1 MRTLF
6 LSLLLTLTLVAGCDT
21 GPGPGDESGP
31 TYYQDVMPLLAE
43 HCVSCHRAGQLAP
56 FSLDT
61 YESVVEHRAA
71 IAASVASGSMPPWA
85 PADDCTTYSN
95 DRSLSPAARE
105 VIVSWAGGASREG
118 DAEASP
124 EINLPGSLDPD
135 LSLQLPSAYTPQQS
149 PDDYRCMVVE
159 WPEDELS
166 YVTGFEVIPDETAIV
181 HHVIAFSAGPNIA
194 DQYRALDEESPD
206 VEGYPCFGGPG
217 GSSTALINGMR
228 WLASWAPGGGARV
241 FPEGTGIPVDPGS
254 VLIVQMHYNTLEVEP
269 AADRSSVL
277 LTLAESVDRPAA
289 VLPFTSVSWVLGGG
303 MAIPAGEPDVMHETS
318 EDVAGEWLGTLAGG
332 IGLSDGDSFEIHS
345 AAHHMHLLGTQG
357 RAWVEK
363 SDGTSRCLLEI
374 DDWDFNW
381 QEAYSLEETVRVDA
395 GDRMHLQCHWDNS
408 AENQP
413 IIDGELVAPEDVS
426 WGDGTRDEMCLGV
439 YYITGVD

>member
-1 MRTLF
+1 
-6 LSLLLTLTLVAGCDT
+6 
-21 GPGPGDESGP
+21 
-31 TYYQDVMPLLAE
+31 
-43 HCVSCHRAGQLAP
+43 
-56 FSLDT
+56 
-61 YESVVEHRAA
+61 
-71 IAASVASGSMPPWA
+71 
-85 PADDCTTYSN
+85 
-95 DRSLSPAARE
+95 
-105 VIVSWAGGASREG
+105 
-118 DAEASP
+118 
-124 EINLPGSLDPD
+124 
-135 LSLQLPSAYTPQQS
+135 
-149 PDDYRCMVVE
+149 
-159 WPEDELS
+159 
-166 YVTGFEVIPDETAIV
+166 
-181 HHVIAFSAGPNIA
+181 
-194 DQYRALDEESPD
+194 
-206 VEGYPCFGGPG
+206 
-217 GSSTALINGMR
+217 
-228 WLASWAPGGGARV
+228 
-241 FPEGTGIPVDPGS
+241 
-254 VLIVQMHYNTLEVEP
+254 
-269 AADRSSVL
+269 
-277 LTLAESVDRPAA
+277 
-289 VLPFTSVSWVLGGG
+289 
-303 MAIPAGEPDVMHETS
+303 MHETS